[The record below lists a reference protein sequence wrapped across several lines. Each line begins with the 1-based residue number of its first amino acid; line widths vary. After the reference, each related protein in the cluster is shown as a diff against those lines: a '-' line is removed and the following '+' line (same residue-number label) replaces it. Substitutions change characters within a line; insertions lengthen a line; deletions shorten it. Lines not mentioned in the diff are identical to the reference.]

1 MNSFVLL
8 AQVQTDAATETAEG
22 ATNSVAD
29 AAAFAAPAVD
39 AAARVIGILTLSIDE
54 AFASLS
60 GNTLLADLGAS
71 MMYMLFALALAWLL
85 LRSLL
90 AGTGLNG
97 IVADL
102 LPLLAGMAIVSA
114 LLEGGA
120 IRQIAA
126 SVAVRAHALAG
137 SENGEL
143 RGAVFGAAQK
153 AVEATGNVLT
163 MPSLHASISGWS
175 PSKWVPLA
183 VSGLGTVLGK
193 LFAAF
198 FIAVA
203 ATLYIAHIVLTL
215 GAIKLAVALAPV
227 MVPFFVAP
235 ALAWV
240 FQGWLRFTL
249 MAGMLKIVGTFVLM
263 FTDALMQGIVT
274 LSREVRLPADG
285 SWDNLMTASPLVY
298 AGLMML
304 AGLSACLMMQV
315 QALARGLLP
324 VQLGDFPGRSRM
336 VLEGTSSVGAL
347 RRTS

>member
-1 MNSFVLL
+1 MNPAVLI
-8 AQVQTDAATETAEG
+8 AQAPPDVTEAAA
-22 ATNSVAD
+22 SVAE
-29 AAAFAAPAVD
+29 AAVFAAPAAD
-39 AAARVIGILTLSIDE
+39 TAARVIGILTLSIDE
-54 AFASLS
+54 AFASLA
-60 GNTLLADLGAS
+60 GNTVLAGLGAS

-85 LRSLL
+85 LRSLV
-90 AGTGLNG
+90 AGAGLNG

-126 SVAVRAHALAG
+126 SVDMLAGALAG
-137 SENGEL
+137 REVGEL

-153 AVEATGNVLT
+153 AVEAIGNVLT

-175 PSKWVPLA
+175 PSKWVPLG

-193 LFAAF
+193 LLAAF
-198 FIAVA
+198 FIALA
-203 ATLYIAHIVLTL
+203 ATFYIAHIVLTL
-215 GAIKLAVALAPV
+215 GAIELAVALAPV
-227 MVPFFVAP
+227 MVPFFVVP

-249 MAGMLKIVGTFVLM
+249 MAGLLKIVGTFVLM
-263 FTDALMQGIVT
+263 FTNALMQGLVS
-274 LSREVRLPADG
+274 LSREVRLPAEG

-315 QALARGLLP
+315 PTLARSLLP
-324 VQLGDFPGRSRM
+324 AQWGDSLGRVRM
-336 VLEGTSSVGAL
+336 VPGGASSVSAL
-347 RRTS
+347 RTKS

>member
-1 MNSFVLL
+1 MNPVMLL
-8 AQVQTDAATETAEG
+8 AQSQTDVAAEAAQGVAE
-22 ATNSVAD
+22 
-29 AAAFAAPAVD
+29 AAVFVAPATD

-54 AFASLS
+54 AFATLA
-60 GNTLLADLGAS
+60 GNTLLAGLGAS
-71 MMYMLFALALAWLL
+71 LMYVLFALALAWLL
-85 LRSLL
+85 LRALM
-90 AGTGLNG
+90 AGSGLNG

-102 LPLLAGMAIVSA
+102 LPLLAAMAIVSA

-126 SVAVRAHALAG
+126 SVDMLAGALAG
-137 SENGEL
+137 SEIGDL

-153 AVEATGNVLT
+153 AVEAAGNVLT
-163 MPSLHASISGWS
+163 MPSLHAGISGWS
-175 PSKWVPLA
+175 PSKWVPLG
-183 VSGLGTVLGK
+183 VSGIGTVLGK

-198 FIAVA
+198 FIALA
-203 ATLYIAHIVLTL
+203 ATFYIAHIVLTL

-227 MVPFFVAP
+227 MVPFFVMP

-263 FTDALMQGIVT
+263 FTDALMQGLVT

-304 AGLSACLMMQV
+304 AGLSTCLMMQV
-315 QALARGLLP
+315 PALARGLLP
-324 VQLGDFPGRSRM
+324 VQLGDFPGRVRM
-336 VLEGTSSVGAL
+336 VPEGVSSVGAL

>member
-1 MNSFVLL
+1 MNPVLLL
-8 AQVQTDAATETAEG
+8 AQASTGADSASDGARVVEQAA
-22 ATNSVAD
+22 V
-29 AAAFAAPAVD
+29 FAAPATD

-54 AFASLS
+54 AFASLA

-71 MMYMLFALALAWLL
+71 MMYVLFALSLAWLL

-90 AGTGLNG
+90 AGAGLNG

-120 IRQIAA
+120 VRQIAA
-126 SVAVRAHALAG
+126 SVDVLAGALAG
-137 SENGEL
+137 SEISEL

-175 PSKWVPLA
+175 PGKWVPLA

-193 LFAAF
+193 LLAAF
-198 FIAVA
+198 FIALA
-203 ATLYIAHIVLTL
+203 STFYIAYIVLAL
-215 GAIKLAVALAPV
+215 GAIQLAVALAPV
-227 MVPFFVAP
+227 MVPFFVVP
-235 ALAWV
+235 ALTGL

-263 FTDALMQGIVT
+263 FTDALMQGLVT
-274 LSREVRLPADG
+274 LSREVRLPAEG

-304 AGLSACLMMQV
+304 AGLSCCLMMQV
-315 QALARGLLP
+315 PALARGLLP
-324 VQLGDFPGRSRM
+324 AQLGEALGHVRM
-336 VLEGTSSVGAL
+336 VRAGASSIGVFG
-347 RRTS
+347 RGP